1 MKEEGMQLFE
11 GLKEFCT
18 GVLFQYVPKLL
29 YALLF
34 LFIGWKLIKWF
45 TGFLHKIFE
54 KKKFDKSLQSFLHSV
69 IDIILKTL
77 LIIAVAEMLGIQMT
91 SFIAILGAAGLAVG
105 MALQGTLQNFA
116 GGVIILI
123 LKPFKVGDFIEQG
136 GLSGTVKEIQIFNTI
151 LLTLDNKIVIVP
163 NTQLA
168 TNTVTNYTRSGKRR
182 VEVNVGI
189 AYGEDVNKARE
200 VLVEMTK
207 KHPAI
212 MQDEENAPSVIVT
225 GLGNSSVDLQVRA
238 WVKSEDY
245 LTILA
250 ALQQDTYETLGKN
263 NIEIPFSQ
271 MTVHI
276 NNK

>member
-1 MKEEGMQLFE
+1 MQLFE

-45 TGFLHKIFE
+45 TGFLHKIFV

-69 IDIILKTL
+69 IDIVLKTL
-77 LIIAVAEMLGIQMT
+77 LIVAVAEMLGIQMT

-225 GLGNSSVDLQVRA
+225 GLGSSSVDLQVRA
-238 WVKSEDY
+238 WVKSDDY
-245 LTILA
+245 LTVLA
-250 ALQQDTYETLGKN
+250 ELQQDTYETLGKN
-263 NIEIPFSQ
+263 NIEIPFNQ
-271 MTVHI
+271 MTVHV

>member
-1 MKEEGMQLFE
+1 MKEEGLQLFE

-136 GLSGTVKEIQIFNTI
+136 GLTGTVQEIQIFNTI
-151 LLTLDNKIVIVP
+151 LKTLDNKIVIVP

-207 KHPAI
+207 KYPLI
-212 MQDEENAPSVIVT
+212 MQDEGNEPSVIVT
-225 GLGNSSVDLQVRA
+225 GLGNSSIDLQVRA

-250 ALQQDTYETLGKN
+250 ALQQDTYETLGNN
-263 NIEIPFSQ
+263 NIEIPFNQ

>member
-1 MKEEGMQLFE
+1 MKEEGLQLFE
-11 GLKEFCT
+11 GLREFCT

-54 KKKFDKSLQSFLHSV
+54 RKKFDKSLQSFLHSV
-69 IDIILKTL
+69 IDIVLNTL

-123 LKPFKVGDFIEQG
+123 LKPFKVNDFIEQG
-136 GLSGTVKEIQIFNTI
+136 GLSGTVQEIQIFNTI
-151 LLTLDNKIVIVP
+151 LRTLDNKIVIVP

-207 KHPAI
+207 KYPLI
-212 MQDEENAPSVIVT
+212 MQDEGNEPSVIVT

>member
-1 MKEEGMQLFE
+1 MKEEGLQLFE

-54 KKKFDKSLQSFLHSV
+54 RKKFDKSLQSFLHSV
-69 IDIILKTL
+69 IDIVLKTL

-123 LKPFKVGDFIEQG
+123 LKPFKVNDFIEQG
-136 GLSGTVKEIQIFNTI
+136 GLSGTVQEIQIFNTI
-151 LLTLDNKIVIVP
+151 LRTLDNKIVIVP

-207 KHPAI
+207 KYPLI
-212 MQDEENAPSVIVT
+212 MQDEGNEPSVIVT

-250 ALQQDTYETLGKN
+250 ELQQDTYETLGKN
-263 NIEIPFSQ
+263 NIEIPFNQ
-271 MTVHI
+271 MTVHV

>member
-1 MKEEGMQLFE
+1 MNEEGFQLLE
-11 GLKEFCT
+11 GLKSFCS

-29 YALLF
+29 YSLLF

-45 TGFLHKIFE
+45 TSFLHKIYV
-54 KKKFDKSLQSFLHSV
+54 KKNFDPSLQSFLHSI
-69 IDIILKTL
+69 IDIILKVL
-77 LIIAVAEMLGIQMT
+77 LLIAVAEMLGIQMT

-123 LKPFKVGDFIEQG
+123 LKPFKVGDFIEQN
-136 GLSGTVKEIQIFNTI
+136 GLSGTVQEIQIFNTI
-151 LLTLDNKIVIVP
+151 LKTLDNKIVIVP

-189 AYGEDVNKARE
+189 AYGTDVNVARM

-207 KHPAI
+207 KYPLI
-212 MQDEENAPSVIVT
+212 MQDEGNEPSVIVT
-225 GLGNSSVDLQVRA
+225 NLGNSSLEIQLRV

-245 LTILA
+245 LTVLA
-250 ALQQDTYETLGKN
+250 DLQQDTYETLRKN
-263 NIEIPFSQ
+263 NIEIPFNQ
-271 MTVHI
+271 MTVHV
-276 NNK
+276 NNE